1 MIIFAHMDISVVNA
15 VMDLLHSSVNQ
26 VYEHMVDGDKEE
38 LNIEIDSLIAALQAI
53 KEEAIT

>member
-1 MIIFAHMDISVVNA
+1 MDISVVNA

>member
-53 KEEAIT
+53 KEEAFT

>member
-1 MIIFAHMDISVVNA
+1 LIIFAHMDISVVNA